1 MISPNVSCTSTL
13 PTAHEAKP
21 AQAAAQPDSPRVS
34 RPALRG
40 AVARPQRHW

>member
-21 AQAAAQPDSPRVS
+21 AQAAAQPAQS
-34 RPALRG
+34 
-40 AVARPQRHW
+40 AR